1 MTNGK
6 IAASILGVENK
17 KEMIKKIISK
27 DIHHIHYDVMDGEF
41 VEAISLPAQEVIE
54 IITSSEKHYADVH
67 LMVKNPYLWMVK
79 LEGYVDAISF
89 HYEAC
94 SEQEIFNIINEFKGR
109 LKLGLVINLDVQ
121 LIKIL
126 PLLAHFDFVL
136 VMSVQAGKGG
146 QKFNNS
152 ALEKIKLIRQTYPN
166 IFIQVDGG
174 INVENIDFVFKA
186 GAQNVVIGSFLIK
199 NIDDDNILSQLKKLT
214 AISDFSYKLKQ

>member
-27 DIHHIHYDVMDGEF
+27 DIHHIHYDAMDGEF
-41 VEAISLPAQEVIE
+41 VEAISLPAQEIIE
-54 IITSSEKHYADVH
+54 VITSSEKHYADVH
-67 LMVKNPYLWMVK
+67 LMVKNPYLWIAK
-79 LEGYVDAISF
+79 LANYVDAISF

-94 SEQEIFNIINEFKGR
+94 SEQEILNIINEFKGR
-109 LKLGLVINLDVQ
+109 LKLGLVINLDIE
-121 LIKIL
+121 LAEIL
-126 PLLAHFDFVL
+126 PLLVHFDFVL

-146 QKFNNS
+146 QKFNDC

-174 INVENIDFVFKA
+174 INVDNINFIFKA
-186 GAQNVVIGSFLIK
+186 GAQNTVIGAFLIK
-199 NIDDDNILSQLKKLT
+199 NIDDDNVLSQLKKLT
-214 AISDFSYKLKQ
+214 EISDF